1 MCNNKNDSYFWRN
14 NIMAKFISFEVLKF
28 ADGNGWRLLD
38 ISVNI
43 DNISIVRK
51 SDIGHTFSKYD
62 MDTGTTKTFDSYP
75 CTVLVTYDGI
85 ELTVLGSYE
94 DTLSKINGGIK

>member
-1 MCNNKNDSYFWRN
+1 
-14 NIMAKFISFEVLKF
+14 MAKFISFEVLKF
-28 ADGNGWRLLD
+28 ANGANGNGWQLLD

-51 SDIGHTFSKYD
+51 SDIVHTFSKYD
-62 MDTGTTKTFDSYP
+62 MDTGTTKTFDFYP

>member
-1 MCNNKNDSYFWRN
+1 
-14 NIMAKFISFEVLKF
+14 MAKFISFEVLKF
-28 ADGNGWRLLD
+28 ANGNSWQLSD

-51 SDIGHTFSKYD
+51 SDIVHTFSKYD
-62 MDTGTTKTFDSYP
+62 IDTDTTKTFDYP

-94 DTLSKINGGIK
+94 ETLSKINGGK

>member
-1 MCNNKNDSYFWRN
+1 
-14 NIMAKFISFEVLKF
+14 MAKFISFEARKF
-28 ADGNGWRLLD
+28 GNGNGWQLLD
-38 ISVNI
+38 VSVNI
-43 DNISIVRK
+43 DNISIVRR
-51 SDIGHTFSKYD
+51 SDIVHTFSKYD
-62 MDTGTTKTFDSYP
+62 LDTGTTKTFDYP